1 MTTLQPLS
9 RYRVVDR
16 YTFQT
21 VLIFATDSRTAC
33 LLAHV
38 PTYRATV
45 YEWQWRGNDQYWVKI
60 TGKPDTGE
68 QESKDG

>member
-1 MTTLQPLS
+1 MTTPQPLS

-21 VLIFATDSRTAC
+21 VQLFASDPRTAC
-33 LLAHV
+33 LLAHI
-38 PTYRATV
+38 PTWRSTV
-45 YEWQWRGNDQYWVKI
+45 YEWQWRLGTQCWVKI